1 MEKEE
6 KDGLQ
11 LTFEEAV
18 KELESIVS
26 TLEAGDVSLE
36 ESLKL
41 FKRGISLTAFCNEK
55 LTEAQGV
62 VKLLYQ
68 DRTGELQEMPFDV
81 EEKEQRE

>member
-41 FKRGISLTAFCNEK
+41 FKRGISLTAFCTEK